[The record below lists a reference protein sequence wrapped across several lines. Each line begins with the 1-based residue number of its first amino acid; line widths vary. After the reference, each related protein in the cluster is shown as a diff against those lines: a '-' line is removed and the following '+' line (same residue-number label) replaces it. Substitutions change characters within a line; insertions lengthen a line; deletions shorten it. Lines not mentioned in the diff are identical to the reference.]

1 MDGKI
6 HSPPAC
12 APSTFGG
19 LIPTPRWP
27 SGILMLKNFASYA
40 TRCREGETF
49 GSNIS
54 DGRGFLFDVV
64 HLLE

>member
-1 MDGKI
+1 MNQTNYRGRRGY
-6 HSPPAC
+6 HSPVYEVKEVEVVE
-12 APSTFGG
+12 S
-19 LIPTPRWP
+19 
-27 SGILMLKNFASYA
+27 
-40 TRCREGETF
+40 EGETF